1 MEAERKES
9 IESERLAKA
18 NQFDGLIHEENGT
31 MRFVDSGKEVDGANV
46 HRNLA
51 QVSHK
56 HAASHG
62 HHSHK
67 KPHATHKKQHH
78 VSLAQHKYK
87 TAAKKHADEKYVSK
101 KHAHTLPHHKTVHYT
116 EMELEN

>member
-31 MRFVDSGKEVDGANV
+31 MRFVDSGKEVSGANV

-51 QVSHK
+51 QISHK

-78 VSLAQHKYK
+78 VSLAQH
-87 TAAKKHADEKYVSK
+87 
-101 KHAHTLPHHKTVHYT
+101 
-116 EMELEN
+116 